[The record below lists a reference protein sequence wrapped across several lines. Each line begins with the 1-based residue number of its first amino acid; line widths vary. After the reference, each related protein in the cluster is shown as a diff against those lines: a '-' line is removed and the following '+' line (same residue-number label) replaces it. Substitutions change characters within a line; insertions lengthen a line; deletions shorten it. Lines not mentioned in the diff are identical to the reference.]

1 MLPSGNVITE
11 QPFVFLP
18 GYGRT
23 NVLWT
28 RANGWSPDMQHD
40 QYEQVWRVPPPDI
53 RRLLTD
59 PASPHCPLSRFIGN
73 EQAKRVV
80 QRAAYQA
87 WGRPNH
93 CCADL
98 SFAMVG
104 PASSGKTTLARLF
117 AETVRLPVIEIPPN
131 SIRSSRELYDQIA
144 VTLERTINTDDPDDP
159 FSLKMVPPAPGESDD
174 PTMHVPPSIVF
185 IDEAHGLPRDV
196 RDGLL
201 KAIESKDRMLC
212 IEGGWYADCK
222 NVCWVV
228 ATTERGKLFGP
239 FDSRFTKVELGMYEA
254 EEIAAIV
261 QLDNPGWNLPL
272 CRLVAQFAGRIPREA
287 LDFAKAIVQEH
298 EMNGGM
304 EWEATAARVARSLKI
319 DRYGLTR
326 QRLVVLVA
334 LGQLG
339 ATSKGRMADFAGC
352 GLEELEK
359 FVMPALLVSTP
370 DEPAMVVVTN
380 KGYAITRRGL
390 EELDRRSI
398 PHRGEEVVAE
408 GGQRL
413 DFGDYDSDNFGVEEG
428 DELPAKPAM
437 PRRKKPSGGSFG
449 LPAPQPPSLPV
460 LTPPTITPP
469 SPPAMLPP
477 PGTKKP
483 QTLAEILQEMR
494 RLMGEARRG

>member
-1 MLPSGNVITE
+1 
-11 QPFVFLP
+11 VFLP

-23 NVLWT
+23 NVLW
-28 RANGWSPDMQHD
+28 NKKGGWSPDMQKD

-59 PASPHCPLSRFIGN
+59 PASPRCPLSRFVGN
-73 EQAKRVV
+73 EQARRVM

-117 AETVRLPVIEIPPN
+117 GEMVRLPVIEIPPN
-131 SIRSSRELYDQIA
+131 SVRSSRELYDQIA
-144 VTLERTINTDDPDDP
+144 VTLERTINIDDPNDP

-185 IDEAHGLPRDV
+185 IDEVHGLPRDI

-212 IEGGWYADCK
+212 IEGGWFADCK
-222 NVCWVV
+222 NVCWIV

-239 FDSRFTKVELGMYEA
+239 FDSRFTKVELEMYEA

-261 QLDNPGWNLPL
+261 QLDNPGWNMPL
-272 CRLVAQFAGRIPREA
+272 CRLVARYAGRVPRES
-287 LDFAKAIVQEH
+287 LDFAKAMVQEH
-298 EMNGGM
+298 EMNGGWD
-304 EWEATAARVARSLKI
+304 WEAVAALVARSLKI

-326 QRLVVLVA
+326 RRLVVLVA

-339 ATSKGRMADFAGC
+339 AISKGRLADYASC
-352 GLEELEK
+352 GLAELEK

-370 DEPAMVVVTN
+370 DDPAMVVVTN
-380 KGYAITRRGL
+380 KGYAITHRGL
-390 EELDRRSI
+390 EELDRRGI
-398 PHRGEEVVAE
+398 PHGGEAVVAE

-413 DFGDYDSDNFGVEEG
+413 DFGFYDSDDFGTEEG
-428 DELPAKPAM
+428 DELPAKPARNY
-437 PRRKKPSGGSFG
+437 PGRSFG
-449 LPAPQPPSLPV
+449 LPAPQPPSLPPPV
-460 LTPPTITPP
+460 LTPPTITPSAP
-469 SPPAMLPP
+469 SAMLPP

-483 QTLAEILQEMR
+483 QTLAEILQEMK
-494 RLMGEARRG
+494 RLMEDARRG